1 MAGTIH
7 LGGRTRAQQRA
18 IDERREREKAK
29 ERDTIDLTDARR
41 GETRETNERRRTP
54 RTPTQRTQP
63 TQPTQRTQPTAT
75 EKAPIVLNQP
85 ETKEKDTGFIGLA
98 KAAFDPSSQT
108 FSPTKEQSEATEGPA
123 LRGLALGAGVA
134 GLSAIGSALAG
145 AGATQAAINS
155 GFAQQIAAQ
164 TSTSV
169 SKAAQ
174 VGRVT
179 ATATTNFAVNAK
191 TAGLTTS
198 FLGKV
203 GLTIGAASLAVGI
216 IGSYPFAGFIKEE
229 ALQTLSFSVKS
240 AKDSGDLEGEQAA
253 IDQVN
258 EILNPSAW
266 EKILASVPFLNVHT
280 QLVEFYKA
288 AATKNAADQ
297 VSLDKRKAE
306 VAAGES
312 EFERTRRESDEAAR
326 GRDITAQEEDTEY
339 FTDIKE
345 ENRQSKLGEQ
355 EEDTEY
361 FTDIKEENRQ
371 SKLREQEL
379 DSQYFKLIREKKF
392 DEAEELLQSR
402 IKG

>member
-1 MAGTIH
+1 M
-7 LGGRTRAQQRA
+7 
-18 IDERREREKAK
+18 
-29 ERDTIDLTDARR
+29 ARR
-41 GETRETNERRRTP
+41 GLTGLQTAEKRRLESRIRKKKDVKRSKARLAELQTIRNERTDETSHPGRARGAQTQ
-54 RTPTQRTQP
+54 RTPTL
-63 TQPTQRTQPTAT
+63 TQPTAS

-85 ETKEKDTGFIGLA
+85 ETKEKVSSFGRTGIFA
-98 KAAFDPSSQT
+98 EPSEET
-108 FSPTKEQSEATEGPA
+108 MKELDRTNFRS
-123 LRGLALGAGVA
+123 L
-134 GLSAIGSALAG
+134 ALAG
-145 AGATQAAINS
+145 GIAAAGIAATGIFGGDKATQAAINS

-326 GRDITAQEEDTEY
+326 GREITAQEEDTER
-339 FTDIKE
+339 FSDIKK
-345 ENRQSKLGEQ
+345 ENKQYKLTEQ
-355 EEDTEY
+355 EEDTER
-361 FTDIKEENRQ
+361 FAEIEETNRQ
-371 SKLREQEL
+371 AKLREQEL

>member
-54 RTPTQRTQP
+54 RTPTP
-63 TQPTQRTQPTAT
+63 TQPTAS

-326 GRDITAQEEDTEY
+326 ERDVTAQEEDTER
-339 FTDIKE
+339 FAEIE
-345 ENRQSKLGEQ
+345 ETNRQA
-355 EEDTEY
+355 
-361 FTDIKEENRQ
+361 
-371 SKLREQEL
+371 KLREQEL

>member
-1 MAGTIH
+1 M
-7 LGGRTRAQQRA
+7 
-18 IDERREREKAK
+18 
-29 ERDTIDLTDARR
+29 ARR
-41 GETRETNERRRTP
+41 GLTGLQTAEKRRLESRIRKKKDVKKSKARLAELQTIRNERTDETSHPGRARGAQTQ
-54 RTPTQRTQP
+54 RTPTL
-63 TQPTQRTQPTAT
+63 TQPTAS
-75 EKAPIVLNQP
+75 EKAPIVLNEPKEEGIVLNEPAPQKTQGRQNL
-85 ETKEKDTGFIGLA
+85 EDVTKVALA
-98 KAAFDPSSQT
+98 V
-108 FSPTKEQSEATEGPA
+108 G
-123 LRGLALGAGVA
+123 GGVVLGAGA
-134 GLSAIGSALAG
+134 FLAGSALAG

-326 GRDITAQEEDTEY
+326 GRDITAQEEDTER
-339 FTDIKE
+339 FAEIE
-345 ENRQSKLGEQ
+345 ETNRQA
-355 EEDTEY
+355 
-361 FTDIKEENRQ
+361 
-371 SKLREQEL
+371 KLREQEL